1 MRDREISVE
10 QEHLDRVYRRLEEK
24 IHEAEFL
31 MNDAAKRGQVGTP
44 GALAERDAQVFR
56 AGIHLNRLNNEF
68 EDFLFGRI
76 DLLLGKDG
84 KKGPDGAY
92 TAVEPAEGAVR
103 DDGTADIAET
113 LHIGRIGVLDS
124 EYAPLVIDWRAPAA
138 APFYRSTPVDPGR
151 VVRRRVI
158 RSKGRRVLGVEDDL
172 MRPELKAFLDG
183 GELAVIG
190 DGALMAALGQARSHT
205 MRDIVASIQ
214 AEQDLVIRAPAASVT
229 YVEGG
234 PGTGKTAVALHRAA
248 YLLYQDRRRYSGGIL
263 IVSPTPLLVAYT
275 EGVLPSLGEEG
286 QVAIRAIGSLVDG
299 AEATLYD
306 SPSTARA
313 KGSYRMLRVLR
324 KAARGALELGP
335 AGMLGGADGSGT
347 GAGGGSAS
355 GSGASGA
362 DASGAGAGGAD
373 ASGTG
378 TGGAN
383 GTRSGRSAGNGT
395 GSEMSGAEASGTG
408 VGGANGT
415 RSGRSAG
422 NGTGSEM
429 SGADASGS
437 EAGEAEA
444 SGSGTSGADAS
455 GTGTSGAYGTRSGRS
470 GANGAGAGNGSGV
483 GTAAANGRGSGT
495 APASSGSA
503 SATAPTQLSFGD
515 DGDGESPA
523 APAPVGPPTRLR
535 VVAFGRR
542 LELEAAEL
550 ERIRRN
556 ALGGTAPVNLLRPR
570 ARKLLLDALWAQS
583 GAATRHTDPELAAE
597 LRSSFD
603 EDVTSEDSFI
613 AFLDAWWPELTPR
626 AVLAAMADERR
637 LGRWA
642 RRILNPGEVRRV
654 ARSLRRDGH
663 SVHDIAMLDELQAIL
678 GTPARPRKKRELD
691 PLDQLTGLEELMPV
705 REESQRERA
714 ERLAQERTEYAHVI
728 VDEAQDLTPM
738 QWRMVGRRGRHATW
752 TVVGDPAQ
760 SSWSDPDEAA
770 EARDEALGTRP
781 RRRFE
786 LTVNYRNPAEIAEL
800 AAKVLA
806 LAMPG
811 SKAPSAVRSTGV
823 EPRFTVVQKS
833 LGETV
838 RAEAARLLDLVDG
851 TVGVVV
857 AMQRREEAAR
867 WLAGLGERVVA
878 LGSLEAKGLEYDATV
893 VVSPAEI
900 ADESPAGLR
909 VLYVALT
916 RATQQLTVVSADRDQ
931 PDGSGVP
938 DLLRD

>member
-1 MRDREISVE
+1 MSVE

-103 DDGTADIAET
+103 ADNTADIAET
-113 LHIGRIGVLDS
+113 LHIGRIGVLDQDYS
-124 EYAPLVIDWRAPAA
+124 PLVIDWRAPAA

-172 MRPELKAFLDG
+172 MRPELTAFLDG
-183 GELAVIG
+183 DTLPVIG

-248 YLLYQDRRRYSGGIL
+248 YLLYQDRRRYAGGIL

-286 QVAIRAIGSLVDG
+286 QVAIRAIGSLVEG

-306 SPSTARA
+306 TPATARA
-313 KGSYRMLRVLR
+313 KGSSRMLRVLR
-324 KAARGALELGP
+324 KAARGALEL
-335 AGMLGGADGSGT
+335 
-347 GAGGGSAS
+347 
-355 GSGASGA
+355 
-362 DASGAGAGGAD
+362 
-373 ASGTG
+373 
-378 TGGAN
+378 
-383 GTRSGRSAGNGT
+383 
-395 GSEMSGAEASGTG
+395 
-408 VGGANGT
+408 
-415 RSGRSAG
+415 
-422 NGTGSEM
+422 
-429 SGADASGS
+429 
-437 EAGEAEA
+437 
-444 SGSGTSGADAS
+444 
-455 GTGTSGAYGTRSGRS
+455 
-470 GANGAGAGNGSGV
+470 NGAPN
-483 GTAAANGRGSGT
+483 
-495 APASSGSA
+495 
-503 SATAPTQLSFGD
+503 
-515 DGDGESPA
+515 
-523 APAPVGPPTRLR
+523 RLR
-535 VVAFGRR
+535 VVAFNRR
-542 LELEAAEL
+542 LELEAEDL
-550 ERIRRN
+550 DRIRQT

-570 ARKLLLDALWAQS
+570 ARKLLLDALWARS
-583 GAATRHTDPELAAE
+583 GAAGRHSDPELAAE

-603 EDVTSEDSFI
+603 EDVATEDSFI
-613 AFLDAWWPELTPR
+613 EFLDAWWPELTPQ

-642 RRILNPGEVRRV
+642 RRVLNPGEVRRV
-654 ARSLRRDGH
+654 ARSLKRDGH
-663 SVHDIAMLDELQAIL
+663 TVHDIAMLDELQAVL
-678 GTPARPRKKRELD
+678 GTPARPRKKREAD
-691 PLDQLTGLEELMPV
+691 PLDQLTGLEELMPA

-714 ERLAQERTEYAHVI
+714 ERLAQERVEYAHVI

-770 EARDEALGTRP
+770 EARDEALGSRP

-823 EPRFTVVQKS
+823 EPRFTVVHDS
-833 LGETV
+833 LEKTV
-838 RAEAARLLDLVDG
+838 RGEAERLLDLVDG

-857 AMQRREEAAR
+857 AMDRRAEAAR
-867 WLAGLGERVVA
+867 WLAGLGDRVVA

-916 RATQQLTVVSADRDQ
+916 RATQQLTVVSGERDV
-931 PDGSGVP
+931 PDAAGVP

>member
-1 MRDREISVE
+1 MAAQAQQETALDPDHDSSRDQEISVE

-31 MNDAAKRGQVGTP
+31 MHDAAKRGHVGTP

-56 AGIHLNRLNNEF
+56 AGVHLNRLNNEF

-76 DLLLGKDG
+76 DLLPGKDG

-92 TAVEPAEGAVR
+92 TAIEPADGAVR
-103 DDGTADIAET
+103 DDNTADIAET

-172 MRPELKAFLDG
+172 MRPELRAFLDG
-183 GELAVIG
+183 RQLPVIG

-214 AEQDLVIRAPAASVT
+214 AEQDMVIRAPAASVT

-248 YLLYQDRRRYSGGIL
+248 YLLYQDRRRYAGGIL

-286 QVAIRAIGSLVDG
+286 QVAIRAIGSLAVDAVG

-306 SPSTARA
+306 SPAIARA
-313 KGSYRMLRVLR
+313 KGSYRMLKVLR
-324 KAARGALELGP
+324 KAARGALELG
-335 AGMLGGADGSGT
+335 
-347 GAGGGSAS
+347 SA
-355 GSGASGA
+355 
-362 DASGAGAGGAD
+362 
-373 ASGTG
+373 
-378 TGGAN
+378 
-383 GTRSGRSAGNGT
+383 
-395 GSEMSGAEASGTG
+395 
-408 VGGANGT
+408 
-415 RSGRSAG
+415 
-422 NGTGSEM
+422 
-429 SGADASGS
+429 
-437 EAGEAEA
+437 
-444 SGSGTSGADAS
+444 
-455 GTGTSGAYGTRSGRS
+455 
-470 GANGAGAGNGSGV
+470 
-483 GTAAANGRGSGT
+483 
-495 APASSGSA
+495 APASG
-503 SATAPTQLSFGD
+503 QLALGD
-515 DGDGESPA
+515 DTDTATPA
-523 APAPVGPPTRLR
+523 AQPTRLR

-542 LELEAAEL
+542 LELQAPEL
-550 ERIRRN
+550 DRVRR
-556 ALGGTAPVNLLRPR
+556 AVLGGTAPVNLLRPR

-583 GAATRHTDPELAAE
+583 GAAGRHTDPELAAE

-603 EDVTSEDSFI
+603 EDICDEDSFLT
-613 AFLDAWWPELTPR
+613 FLDAWWPELTPG
-626 AVLAAMADERR
+626 AVLAAMSDERR

-663 SVHDIAMLDELQAIL
+663 SVHDIAMLDELQSIL
-678 GTPARPRKKRELD
+678 GSPVRPKKKRELD
-691 PLDQLTGLEELMPV
+691 PLDQLTGLDELMPV

-781 RRRFE
+781 RRRFQ

-811 SKAPSAVRSTGV
+811 SKSPSAVRSTGV
-823 EPRFTVVQKS
+823 EPRFSVVRDS
-833 LGETV
+833 LPQTV
-838 RAEAARLLDLVDG
+838 RAEAARLLDRVDG

-916 RATQQLTVVSADRDQ
+916 RATQQLTIVSADRDE
-931 PDGSGVP
+931 PDPNGVP
-938 DLLRD
+938 DLLRDE

>member
-1 MRDREISVE
+1 MAAQAQQETAVGPVRDAVQDSVQDSVRDREISVE
-10 QEHLDRVYRRLEEK
+10 QVHLDRVYRRLEEK

-31 MNDAAKRGQVGTP
+31 MHDAAQRGHVGTP

-76 DLLLGKDG
+76 DLLNGKDG
-84 KKGPDGAY
+84 EKGPDGAY
-92 TAVEPAEGAVR
+92 TSVEPADGAVR
-103 DDGTADIAET
+103 DDNTADIAET
-113 LHIGRIGVLDS
+113 LHIGRIGVLD
-124 EYAPLVIDWRAPAA
+124 EDYAPLVIDWRAPAA
-138 APFYRSTPVDPGR
+138 APFYRSTPVAPGR

-172 MRPELKAFLDG
+172 MRPELRAFLDG
-183 GELAVIG
+183 RELPVVG
-190 DGALMAALGQARSHT
+190 DGALMAALGQARGHT
-205 MRDIVASIQ
+205 MRDIVSSIQ

-299 AEATLYD
+299 VQATLYD
-306 SPSTARA
+306 SPAVARA
-313 KGSYRMLRVLR
+313 KGSHRMLKVLR
-324 KAARGALELGP
+324 KAARGALEQGRP
-335 AGMLGGADGSGT
+335 APDAGQLT
-347 GAGGGSAS
+347 LAGGEP
-355 GSGASGA
+355 A
-362 DASGAGAGGAD
+362 DQ
-373 ASGTG
+373 
-378 TGGAN
+378 N
-383 GTRSGRSAGNGT
+383 
-395 GSEMSGAEASGTG
+395 
-408 VGGANGT
+408 
-415 RSGRSAG
+415 
-422 NGTGSEM
+422 
-429 SGADASGS
+429 
-437 EAGEAEA
+437 
-444 SGSGTSGADAS
+444 
-455 GTGTSGAYGTRSGRS
+455 
-470 GANGAGAGNGSGV
+470 
-483 GTAAANGRGSGT
+483 
-495 APASSGSA
+495 PA
-503 SATAPTQLSFGD
+503 
-515 DGDGESPA
+515 
-523 APAPVGPPTRLR
+523 GPPTRLR

-542 LELEAAEL
+542 LELEAEEL
-550 ERIRRN
+550 DRIRRA

-570 ARKLLLDALWAQS
+570 ARKLLLDALWERS
-583 GAATRHTDPELAAE
+583 GAAGRHSDPELAAE

-613 AFLDAWWPELTPR
+613 GFLDAWWPELTPK

-642 RRILNPGEVRRV
+642 RRVLNPGEVRRV
-654 ARSLRRDGH
+654 ARSLKRDGH

-678 GTPARPRKKRELD
+678 GAPARPKKRRELD

-781 RRRFE
+781 RRRFR

-811 SKAPSAVRSTGV
+811 AESPTAVRSTGV
-823 EPRFTVVQKS
+823 VPRFTAVS
-833 LGETV
+833 GDLAETV
-838 RAEAARLLDLVDG
+838 RAEAARLLDRVDG

-857 AMQRREEAAR
+857 AMNRREEAAR
-867 WLAGLGERVVA
+867 WLAGLGDRVVA

-916 RATQQLTVVSADRDQ
+916 RATQQLTVVSGERDEPDAD
-931 PDGSGVP
+931 GLP
-938 DLLRD
+938 DLLRE

>member
-1 MRDREISVE
+1 MAAQEAVDTVRDREIGVE

-31 MNDAAKRGQVGTP
+31 MNDAAQRGQVGTP

-76 DLLLGKDG
+76 DLLYGKDG

-92 TAVEPAEGAVR
+92 TSVEPAEDAVR
-103 DDGTADIAET
+103 DDNTADIGET

-124 EYAPLVIDWRAPAA
+124 DYAPLVIDWRAPAA

-172 MRPELKAFLDG
+172 MRPELRATLDG
-183 GELAVIG
+183 RELPVIG

-205 MRDIVASIQ
+205 MRDIVSSIQ

-248 YLLYQDRRRYSGGIL
+248 YLLYQDRRRYAGGIL
-263 IVSPTPLLVAYT
+263 IVSPTPLLVSYT

-286 QVAIRAIGSLVDG
+286 QVAIRAVGNLVDG
-299 AEATLYD
+299 AEATAYD
-306 SPSTARA
+306 EPAVARV
-313 KGSYRMLRVLR
+313 KGSSRMVHVLR
-324 KAARGALELGP
+324 KAARGALETPAPRQP
-335 AGMLGGADGSGT
+335 AGDQL
-347 GAGGGSAS
+347 
-355 GSGASGA
+355 
-362 DASGAGAGGAD
+362 
-373 ASGTG
+373 
-378 TGGAN
+378 
-383 GTRSGRSAGNGT
+383 
-395 GSEMSGAEASGTG
+395 EF
-408 VGGANGT
+408 
-415 RSGRSAG
+415 
-422 NGTGSEM
+422 
-429 SGADASGS
+429 
-437 EAGEAEA
+437 GEE
-444 SGSGTSGADAS
+444 
-455 GTGTSGAYGTRSGRS
+455 
-470 GANGAGAGNGSGV
+470 
-483 GTAAANGRGSGT
+483 
-495 APASSGSA
+495 
-503 SATAPTQLSFGD
+503 
-515 DGDGESPA
+515 
-523 APAPVGPPTRLR
+523 APAPTGTPNRLR

-542 LELEAAEL
+542 IELEADDL
-550 ERIRRN
+550 RRIRHN
-556 ALGGTAPVNLLRPR
+556 VLGGTAPVNLLRPR
-570 ARKLLLDALWAQS
+570 ARRLLLDALYAKS
-583 GAATRHTDPELAAE
+583 GSAGRHSDPELAAE

-603 EDVTSEDSFI
+603 EDVSTEDSFLT
-613 AFLDAWWPELTPR
+613 FLDAWWPELTPR
-626 AVLAAMADERR
+626 AVLDAMADERR

-642 RRILNPGEVRRV
+642 RRILNPGEVRRL
-654 ARSLRRDGH
+654 ARSLRRREL
-663 SVHDIAMLDELQAIL
+663 SVHDVALLDELHTLL
-678 GTPARPRKKRELD
+678 GAPARPRKKREYD
-691 PLDQLTGLEELMPV
+691 PLDQLSGLEELMPV
-705 REESQRERA
+705 REETQRERA
-714 ERLAQERTEYAHVI
+714 ERLAAERTEYAHVI

-770 EARDEALGTRP
+770 ESRDEALGSRP

-811 SKAPSAVRSTGV
+811 KESPRAVRSTGV
-823 EPRFTVVQKS
+823 EPRFVPVQDKGD
-833 LGETV
+833 LAETV
-838 RAEAARLLDLVDG
+838 RSEAALLLERVEG

-857 AMQRREEAAR
+857 AMNRRAEAAR
-867 WLAGLGERVVA
+867 WLAELGDRVVA

-916 RATQQLTVVSADRDQ
+916 RATQQLTVVAGPGDM
-931 PDGSGVP
+931 PDEAGVP

>member
-1 MRDREISVE
+1 MAAQVQQETLDSAHDSVREKEIGVE

-31 MNDAAKRGQVGTP
+31 MNDAAQRGQVGTP

-103 DDGTADIAET
+103 PDNTADIAET

-158 RSKGRRVLGVEDDL
+158 RSKGRKVLGVEDDL
-172 MRPELKAFLDG
+172 MRPELKARLDG
-183 GELAVIG
+183 GELPVIG

-248 YLLYQDRRRYSGGIL
+248 YLLYQDRRRYAGGIL

-299 AEATLYD
+299 AEAALYD
-306 SPSTARA
+306 SPAVARA
-313 KGSYRMLRVLR
+313 KGSYRMLKVLR
-324 KAARGALELGP
+324 KAARGALE
-335 AGMLGGADGSGT
+335 S
-347 GAGGGSAS
+347 S
-355 GSGASGA
+355 
-362 DASGAGAGGAD
+362 DA
-373 ASGTG
+373 
-378 TGGAN
+378 
-383 GTRSGRSAGNGT
+383 
-395 GSEMSGAEASGTG
+395 
-408 VGGANGT
+408 
-415 RSGRSAG
+415 
-422 NGTGSEM
+422 
-429 SGADASGS
+429 
-437 EAGEAEA
+437 
-444 SGSGTSGADAS
+444 
-455 GTGTSGAYGTRSGRS
+455 
-470 GANGAGAGNGSGV
+470 
-483 GTAAANGRGSGT
+483 
-495 APASSGSA
+495 
-503 SATAPTQLSFGD
+503 
-515 DGDGESPA
+515 
-523 APAPVGPPTRLR
+523 PTRLR

-542 LELEAAEL
+542 VELEAPEL
-550 ERIRRN
+550 DRIRHN

-570 ARKLLLDALWAQS
+570 ARKLLLDALWARS
-583 GAATRHTDPELAAE
+583 GAAGRHSDPELAAE

-603 EDVTSEDSFI
+603 EDITSEDDFI

-626 AVLAAMADERR
+626 GVLEAMSDERR

-654 ARSLRRDGH
+654 ARSLKREGL
-663 SVHDIAMLDELQAIL
+663 SVHDVAVLDELQAVL
-678 GTPARPRKKRELD
+678 GVPARPRKKRDHD

-705 REESQRERA
+705 REETQRERA

-752 TVVGDPAQ
+752 TIVGDPAQ

-770 EARDEALGTRP
+770 EARDEALGSRP
-781 RRRFE
+781 RRRFT

-811 SKAPSAVRSTGV
+811 SESPSAVRSTGV
-823 EPRFTVVQKS
+823 EPRFVTAARET
-833 LGETV
+833 LARTV

-857 AMQRREEAAR
+857 AMNRRDEAAR
-867 WLAGLGERVVA
+867 WLAGLGDRVVA

-916 RATQQLTVVSADRDQ
+916 RATQQLTVVSAERDD
-931 PDGSGVP
+931 PDATGVP

>member
-1 MRDREISVE
+1 MAAQAQQETAVGPVRDAVQDSVQDSVRDREISVE
-10 QEHLDRVYRRLEEK
+10 QVHLDRVYRRLEEK

-31 MNDAAKRGQVGTP
+31 MHDAAQRGHVGTP

-76 DLLLGKDG
+76 DLLNGKDG
-84 KKGPDGAY
+84 EKGPDGAY
-92 TAVEPAEGAVR
+92 TSVEPADGAVR
-103 DDGTADIAET
+103 DDNTADIAET
-113 LHIGRIGVLDS
+113 LHIGRIGVLD
-124 EYAPLVIDWRAPAA
+124 EDYAPLVIDWRAPAA
-138 APFYRSTPVDPGR
+138 APFYRSTPVAPGR

-172 MRPELKAFLDG
+172 MRPELRAFLDG
-183 GELAVIG
+183 RELPVVG
-190 DGALMAALGQARSHT
+190 DGALMAALGQARGHT
-205 MRDIVASIQ
+205 MRDIVSSIQ

-299 AEATLYD
+299 VQATLYD
-306 SPSTARA
+306 SPAVARA
-313 KGSYRMLRVLR
+313 KGSHRMLKVLR
-324 KAARGALELGP
+324 KAARGALEQGRPAPDAGQLTLDGGGP
-335 AGMLGGADGSGT
+335 ADQ
-347 GAGGGSAS
+347 
-355 GSGASGA
+355 
-362 DASGAGAGGAD
+362 
-373 ASGTG
+373 
-378 TGGAN
+378 N
-383 GTRSGRSAGNGT
+383 
-395 GSEMSGAEASGTG
+395 
-408 VGGANGT
+408 
-415 RSGRSAG
+415 
-422 NGTGSEM
+422 
-429 SGADASGS
+429 
-437 EAGEAEA
+437 
-444 SGSGTSGADAS
+444 
-455 GTGTSGAYGTRSGRS
+455 
-470 GANGAGAGNGSGV
+470 
-483 GTAAANGRGSGT
+483 
-495 APASSGSA
+495 PA
-503 SATAPTQLSFGD
+503 
-515 DGDGESPA
+515 
-523 APAPVGPPTRLR
+523 GPPTRLR

-542 LELEAAEL
+542 LELEAEEL
-550 ERIRRN
+550 DRIRRA

-570 ARKLLLDALWAQS
+570 ARKLLLDALWERS
-583 GAATRHTDPELAAE
+583 GAAGRHSDPELAAE

-613 AFLDAWWPELTPR
+613 GFLDAWWPELTPK

-642 RRILNPGEVRRV
+642 RRVLNPGEVRRV
-654 ARSLRRDGH
+654 ARSLKRDGH

-678 GTPARPRKKRELD
+678 GAPARPKKRRDLD

-781 RRRFE
+781 RRRFQ

-811 SKAPSAVRSTGV
+811 AESPTAVRSTGV
-823 EPRFTVVQKS
+823 VPRFTAVS
-833 LGETV
+833 GDLAETV
-838 RAEAARLLDLVDG
+838 RTEAARLLDRVDG

-857 AMQRREEAAR
+857 AMNRREEAAR
-867 WLAGLGERVVA
+867 WLAGLGDRVVA

-916 RATQQLTVVSADRDQ
+916 RATQQLTVVSGERDEPDAD
-931 PDGSGVP
+931 GLP
-938 DLLRD
+938 DLLRE

>member
-1 MRDREISVE
+1 MAAQAQQDSAVDSVHDPVREDSVRDREISVE
-10 QEHLDRVYRRLEEK
+10 QAHLDRVYRRLEEK

-31 MNDAAKRGQVGTP
+31 MNDAAQRGQVGTP

-56 AGIHLNRLNNEF
+56 AGVHLSRLNNEF

-92 TAVEPAEGAVR
+92 TAVEPAEGALR
-103 DDGTADIAET
+103 PDGTADIAET
-113 LHIGRIGVLDS
+113 LHIGRIGVLD
-124 EYAPLVIDWRAPAA
+124 EDYAPLVIDWRAPAA

-172 MRPELKAFLDG
+172 MRPEIKASLDG
-183 GELAVIG
+183 EELAVVG
-190 DGALMAALGQARSHT
+190 DGALMAALGQARTHS

-248 YLLYQDRRRYSGGIL
+248 YLLYQDRRRYAGGIL

-306 SPSTARA
+306 SPATARA
-313 KGSYRMLRVLR
+313 KGSSRMLKVLR
-324 KAARGALELGP
+324 RAARGALEP
-335 AGMLGGADGSGT
+335 EGS
-347 GAGGGSAS
+347 
-355 GSGASGA
+355 
-362 DASGAGAGGAD
+362 
-373 ASGTG
+373 
-378 TGGAN
+378 
-383 GTRSGRSAGNGT
+383 
-395 GSEMSGAEASGTG
+395 
-408 VGGANGT
+408 
-415 RSGRSAG
+415 
-422 NGTGSEM
+422 
-429 SGADASGS
+429 
-437 EAGEAEA
+437 
-444 SGSGTSGADAS
+444 
-455 GTGTSGAYGTRSGRS
+455 
-470 GANGAGAGNGSGV
+470 
-483 GTAAANGRGSGT
+483 
-495 APASSGSA
+495 
-503 SATAPTQLSFGD
+503 PTL
-515 DGDGESPA
+515 
-523 APAPVGPPTRLR
+523 LR

-542 LELEAAEL
+542 LELEAEEL
-550 ERIRRN
+550 AGIRRT

-570 ARKLLLDALWAQS
+570 ARRLLLDALWAKS
-583 GAATRHTDPELAAE
+583 GAAGRHTDPELAAE

-603 EDVTSEDSFI
+603 EDVSSEDSFL
-613 AFLDAWWPELTPR
+613 AFLDAWWPELTPA
-626 AVLAAMADERR
+626 AVLAAMADERK

-642 RRILNPGEVRRV
+642 RRVLNPGEVRKV
-654 ARSLRRDGH
+654 ARSLRREGH
-663 SVHDIAMLDELQAIL
+663 SVHDIALLDELQAVL
-678 GTPARPRKKRELD
+678 GAPARPRKRRELD
-691 PLDQLTGLEELMPV
+691 PLDQLTGLEELMPQ
-705 REESQRERA
+705 REETQRERA
-714 ERLAQERTEYAHVI
+714 ERLAQERVEYAHVI

-770 EARDEALGTRP
+770 AARDEALGTRP

-811 SKAPSAVRSTGV
+811 SQSPAAVRSTGV
-823 EPRFTVVQKS
+823 EPRFAVAADS
-833 LGETV
+833 LEETV

-857 AMQRREEAAR
+857 AMNRREEARR
-867 WLAGLGERVVA
+867 WLAGLGDRVVA

-916 RATQQLTVVSADRDQ
+916 RATQQLTVVSCERDE
-931 PDGSGVP
+931 PDAAGVP

>member
-1 MRDREISVE
+1 MAVQAQQETAVGSVRHTAPDSVRDREIGIE

-31 MNDAAKRGQVGTP
+31 MHDAAKRGQVGTP

-56 AGIHLNRLNNEF
+56 AGVHLNRLNNEF

-76 DLLLGKDG
+76 DLLAGKDG

-103 DDGTADIAET
+103 PDNTADIAET

-172 MRPELKAFLDG
+172 MRPELKAVLDG
-183 GELAVIG
+183 GELPVIG

-248 YLLYQDRRRYSGGIL
+248 YLLYQDRRRYAGGIL

-306 SPSTARA
+306 SPAVARA
-313 KGSYRMLRVLR
+313 KGSYRMLKVLR
-324 KAARGALELGP
+324 KAARGALES
-335 AGMLGGADGSGT
+335 GG
-347 GAGGGSAS
+347 
-355 GSGASGA
+355 
-362 DASGAGAGGAD
+362 
-373 ASGTG
+373 
-378 TGGAN
+378 
-383 GTRSGRSAGNGT
+383 R
-395 GSEMSGAEASGTG
+395 
-408 VGGANGT
+408 
-415 RSGRSAG
+415 
-422 NGTGSEM
+422 
-429 SGADASGS
+429 
-437 EAGEAEA
+437 
-444 SGSGTSGADAS
+444 
-455 GTGTSGAYGTRSGRS
+455 
-470 GANGAGAGNGSGV
+470 
-483 GTAAANGRGSGT
+483 
-495 APASSGSA
+495 APA
-503 SATAPTQLSFGD
+503 QLSFGD
-515 DGDGESPA
+515 SDEETGA
-523 APAPVGPPTRLR
+523 APAPTGTPTRLR

-542 LELEAAEL
+542 LELEAADL
-550 ERIRRN
+550 DRVRQS
-556 ALGGTAPVNLLRPR
+556 ALSGTAPVNLLRPR
-570 ARKLLLDALWAQS
+570 ARKLLLDALWERS
-583 GAATRHTDPELAAE
+583 GAAGRHSDPELAAE

-603 EDVTSEDSFI
+603 EDVTSEDAFI
-613 AFLDAWWPELTPR
+613 AFLDAWWPELTPQ

-642 RRILNPGEVRRV
+642 RRILNPGEVRKV
-654 ARSLRRDGH
+654 ARALKRDGR
-663 SVHDIAMLDELQAIL
+663 SVHDIAMLDELEAIL
-678 GTPARPRKKRELD
+678 GAPFRPKKRREYD

-705 REESQRERA
+705 REETQRERA

-781 RRRFE
+781 RRRFQ

-811 SKAPSAVRSTGV
+811 AESPSAVRSTGV
-823 EPRFTVVQKS
+823 VPRFEAVTDT
-833 LGETV
+833 LGATV
-838 RAEAARLLDLVDG
+838 RAEAQRLLERVDG

-857 AMQRREEAAR
+857 AMNRREEARR
-867 WLAGLGERVVA
+867 WLAGLGDRVVA

-916 RATQQLTVVSADRDQ
+916 RATQQLTVVSGDRDE
-931 PDGSGVP
+931 PDANGVP

>member
-1 MRDREISVE
+1 MAAQVQQSAVGSVHDAQDSVRDREISVE
-10 QEHLDRVYRRLEEK
+10 QEHLDRVYQRLEEK

-31 MNDAAKRGQVGTP
+31 MRDAAKRGQVGTP

-76 DLLLGKDG
+76 DLLLGRDG

-103 DDGTADIAET
+103 PDNTAEIAET
-113 LHIGRIGVLDS
+113 LHIGRIGVLDEDYS
-124 EYAPLVIDWRAPAA
+124 PLVIDWRAPAA
-138 APFYRSTPVDPGR
+138 APFYRATPVEPGR

-172 MRPELKAFLDG
+172 MRPELTAFLDG
-183 GELAVIG
+183 DRLPVIG
-190 DGALMAALGQARSHT
+190 DGALMAALGQARGHT
-205 MRDIVASIQ
+205 MRDIVSSIQ
-214 AEQDLVIRAPAASVT
+214 AEQDMVIRAPAASIT

-248 YLLYQDRRRYSGGIL
+248 YLLYQDRRRYAGGIL

-306 SPSTARA
+306 SPAVARA
-313 KGSYRMLRVLR
+313 KGSYRMLKVLR

-335 AGMLGGADGSGT
+335 AAP
-347 GAGGGSAS
+347 
-355 GSGASGA
+355 
-362 DASGAGAGGAD
+362 
-373 ASGTG
+373 
-378 TGGAN
+378 
-383 GTRSGRSAGNGT
+383 
-395 GSEMSGAEASGTG
+395 AEAP
-408 VGGANGT
+408 
-415 RSGRSAG
+415 
-422 NGTGSEM
+422 
-429 SGADASGS
+429 
-437 EAGEAEA
+437 GEE
-444 SGSGTSGADAS
+444 TV
-455 GTGTSGAYGTRSGRS
+455 T
-470 GANGAGAGNGSGV
+470 
-483 GTAAANGRGSGT
+483 
-495 APASSGSA
+495 
-503 SATAPTQLSFGD
+503 
-515 DGDGESPA
+515 
-523 APAPVGPPTRLR
+523 GPPGRLR

-542 LELEAAEL
+542 LELEADEL
-550 ERIRRN
+550 ERIRRT

-570 ARKLLLDALWAQS
+570 ARKLLLDALWDRS
-583 GAATRHTDPELAAE
+583 GAAARHTDPELAAE

-603 EDVTSEDSFI
+603 EDITSEDSFI
-613 AFLDAWWPELTPR
+613 AFLDAWWPELTPK
-626 AVLAAMADERR
+626 AVLAALADEKR

-642 RRILNPGEVRRV
+642 RRVLNPGEVRKV
-654 ARSLRRDGH
+654 ARSLRRDGY

-678 GTPARPRKKRELD
+678 GAPARPRRKRELD

-705 REESQRERA
+705 REESQWERA

-781 RRRFE
+781 RRRFQ

-811 SKAPSAVRSTGV
+811 SEAPSAVRSTGV
-823 EPRFTVVQKS
+823 QPRFTVVRES
-833 LGETV
+833 LEKTV
-838 RAEAARLLDLVDG
+838 RAEAERLLALVDG

-857 AMQRREEAAR
+857 AMNRREEARR
-867 WLAGLGERVVA
+867 WLAGLGDRVVA

-916 RATQQLTVVSADRDQ
+916 RATQQLTVVSGERDE
-931 PDGSGVP
+931 PDAAGVP

>member
-1 MRDREISVE
+1 MAAQAQQDSAVGSAHGAARRAAAHDSVREREVHGE

-31 MNDAAKRGQVGTP
+31 MADAARRGQVGTP

-56 AGIHLNRLNNEF
+56 AGVHLNRLNNEF

-76 DLLLGKDG
+76 DLLAGKDG
-84 KKGPDGAY
+84 KKGSDGAY

-103 DDGTADIAET
+103 EDGAADIAET
-113 LHIGRIGVLDS
+113 LHIGRIGVLDQD
-124 EYAPLVIDWRAPAA
+124 YAPLVIDWRAPAA

-172 MRPELKAFLDG
+172 MRPELTARLDG
-183 GELAVIG
+183 EELAAVG
-190 DGALMAALGQARSHT
+190 DGALMAALGRARGHT

-214 AEQDLVIRAPAASVT
+214 AEQDEVIRAPAASVT

-248 YLLYQDRRRYSGGIL
+248 YLLYQDRRRYAGGIL
-263 IVSPTPLLVAYT
+263 VVSPTPLLVAYT

-286 QVAIRAIGSLVDG
+286 QVAVRAIGALVDG

-306 SPSTARA
+306 TPSTARA
-313 KGSYRMLRVLR
+313 KGSHRMLRVLR
-324 KAARGALELGP
+324 KAARGALELG
-335 AGMLGGADGSGT
+335 AAAGT
-347 GAGGGSAS
+347 GRPAPRGDEDG
-355 GSGASGA
+355 
-362 DASGAGAGGAD
+362 
-373 ASGTG
+373 
-378 TGGAN
+378 
-383 GTRSGRSAGNGT
+383 
-395 GSEMSGAEASGTG
+395 
-408 VGGANGT
+408 
-415 RSGRSAG
+415 
-422 NGTGSEM
+422 
-429 SGADASGS
+429 
-437 EAGEAEA
+437 
-444 SGSGTSGADAS
+444 
-455 GTGTSGAYGTRSGRS
+455 
-470 GANGAGAGNGSGV
+470 
-483 GTAAANGRGSGT
+483 AAA
-495 APASSGSA
+495 
-503 SATAPTQLSFGD
+503 
-515 DGDGESPA
+515 A
-523 APAPVGPPTRLR
+523 APAGPPDRLR

-542 LELEAAEL
+542 LELEARDL
-550 ERIRRN
+550 ERVRGA
-556 ALGGTAPVNLLRPR
+556 ALGGAAPVNLLRPR
-570 ARKLLLDALWAQS
+570 ARKLLLDALWERS
-583 GAATRHTDPELAAE
+583 GAAGRHADRELAAE

-603 EDVTSEDSFI
+603 EDVSDEDSFT

-642 RRILNPGEVRRV
+642 RRILNPGEVRKV
-654 ARSLRRDGH
+654 ARSLRRDGY
-663 SVHDIAMLDELQAIL
+663 SVHDVALLDELQAIL
-678 GTPARPRKKRELD
+678 GAPARPKKRRELD
-691 PLDQLTGLEELMPV
+691 PLDQLTGLDELMPV

-770 EARDEALGTRP
+770 AARDEALGARP

-811 SKAPSAVRSTGV
+811 AQAPSAVRSTGV
-823 EPRFTVVQKS
+823 KPRFAVAGGA
-833 LGETV
+833 LGAAV
-838 RAEAARLLDLVDG
+838 RAETERLLERVEG

-857 AMQRREEAAR
+857 AMNRREEARR
-867 WLAGLGERVVA
+867 WLAGLGDRAVA
-878 LGSLEAKGLEYDATV
+878 LGSLEAKGLEYDATL

-916 RATQQLTVVSADRDQ
+916 RATQQLTVVSGERDE
-931 PDGSGVP
+931 PDGAAVP

>member
-1 MRDREISVE
+1 MAAQAQQDSAVDSVHDSVRDREISVE
-10 QEHLDRVYRRLEEK
+10 QAHLDRVYRRLEEK

-31 MNDAAKRGQVGTP
+31 MQDAARRGHVGTP

-84 KKGPDGAY
+84 KKGADGAY
-92 TAVEPAEGAVR
+92 TAVEPAEGTVR
-103 DDGTADIAET
+103 PDDTADIAET
-113 LHIGRIGVLDS
+113 LHIGRIGVLD
-124 EYAPLVIDWRAPAA
+124 EDYAPLVIDWRAPAA

-172 MRPELKAFLDG
+172 MRPEITAYLDG
-183 GELAVIG
+183 EALPVVG
-190 DGALMAALGQARSHT
+190 DGALMAALGQARTHS

-248 YLLYQDRRRYSGGIL
+248 YLLYQDRRRYAGGIL

-306 SPSTARA
+306 SPAIARA
-313 KGSYRMLRVLR
+313 KGSSRMLKVLR
-324 KAARGALELGP
+324 RAARGALEP
-335 AGMLGGADGSGT
+335 EGS
-347 GAGGGSAS
+347 
-355 GSGASGA
+355 
-362 DASGAGAGGAD
+362 
-373 ASGTG
+373 
-378 TGGAN
+378 
-383 GTRSGRSAGNGT
+383 
-395 GSEMSGAEASGTG
+395 
-408 VGGANGT
+408 
-415 RSGRSAG
+415 
-422 NGTGSEM
+422 
-429 SGADASGS
+429 
-437 EAGEAEA
+437 
-444 SGSGTSGADAS
+444 
-455 GTGTSGAYGTRSGRS
+455 
-470 GANGAGAGNGSGV
+470 
-483 GTAAANGRGSGT
+483 
-495 APASSGSA
+495 
-503 SATAPTQLSFGD
+503 PTL
-515 DGDGESPA
+515 
-523 APAPVGPPTRLR
+523 LR

-542 LELEAAEL
+542 LELEAEEL
-550 ERIRRN
+550 AAVRRTV
-556 ALGGTAPVNLLRPR
+556 LGGTAPVNLLRPR
-570 ARKLLLDALWAQS
+570 ARRLLLDALWAKS
-583 GAATRHTDPELAAE
+583 GAAGRHSDPELAAE

-603 EDVTSEDSFI
+603 EDVSSEDSFI
-613 AFLDAWWPELTPR
+613 AFMDAWWPELTPG
-626 AVLAAMADERR
+626 AVLAAMADEKR

-642 RRILNPGEVRRV
+642 RRVLNPGEVRKV

-663 SVHDIAMLDELQAIL
+663 SVHDIALLDELQAVL
-678 GTPARPRKKRELD
+678 GTPARPRKRRELD
-691 PLDQLTGLEELMPV
+691 PLDQLTGLEELMPQ
-705 REESQRERA
+705 REETQWERA

-770 EARDEALGTRP
+770 AARDEALGTRP

-811 SKAPSAVRSTGV
+811 SEAPTAVRSTGV
-823 EPRFTVVQKS
+823 EPRFAVVGDALAS
-833 LGETV
+833 TV
-838 RAEAARLLDLVDG
+838 RAEAARLLELVDG

-857 AMQRREEAAR
+857 AMNRREEARR
-867 WLAGLGERVVA
+867 WLAGLGDRVVA

-916 RATQQLTVVSADRDQ
+916 RATQQLTIVSADRDE
-931 PDGSGVP
+931 PDAAGVP

>member
-1 MRDREISVE
+1 MAAQAPQETALDSLRDREIGVE
-10 QEHLDRVYRRLEEK
+10 QEHLNRVYRRLEEK

-31 MNDAAKRGQVGTP
+31 MNDAAQRGQVGTP

-76 DLLLGKDG
+76 DLLPGKDG

-92 TAVEPAEGAVR
+92 TAVEPADGAVR
-103 DDGTADIAET
+103 EDNTADIAET
-113 LHIGRIGVLDS
+113 LHIGRIGVLDQD
-124 EYAPLVIDWRAPAA
+124 YAPLVIDWRAPAA

-158 RSKGRRVLGVEDDL
+158 RSKGRKVLGVEDDL

-183 GELAVIG
+183 DELPVIG

-248 YLLYQDRRRYSGGIL
+248 YLLYQDRRRYAGGIL

-286 QVAIRAIGSLVDG
+286 QVAIRAIGSLVEG

-306 SPSTARA
+306 SPAVARA
-313 KGSYRMLRVLR
+313 KGSSRMLKVLR
-324 KAARGALELGP
+324 KAARGALEVN
-335 AGMLGGADGSGT
+335 
-347 GAGGGSAS
+347 
-355 GSGASGA
+355 
-362 DASGAGAGGAD
+362 DAP
-373 ASGTG
+373 
-378 TGGAN
+378 N
-383 GTRSGRSAGNGT
+383 
-395 GSEMSGAEASGTG
+395 
-408 VGGANGT
+408 
-415 RSGRSAG
+415 
-422 NGTGSEM
+422 
-429 SGADASGS
+429 
-437 EAGEAEA
+437 
-444 SGSGTSGADAS
+444 
-455 GTGTSGAYGTRSGRS
+455 
-470 GANGAGAGNGSGV
+470 
-483 GTAAANGRGSGT
+483 
-495 APASSGSA
+495 
-503 SATAPTQLSFGD
+503 
-515 DGDGESPA
+515 
-523 APAPVGPPTRLR
+523 RLR

-550 ERIRRN
+550 EGIRRN

-570 ARKLLLDALWAQS
+570 ARKLLLDALWERS
-583 GAATRHTDPELAAE
+583 GAAGRHTDPELAAE

-603 EDVTSEDSFI
+603 EDITSEDAFI
-613 AFLDAWWPELTPR
+613 GFLDAWWPELTPA
-626 AVLAAMADERR
+626 AVLDAMADERR

-642 RRILNPGEVRRV
+642 RRILNPGEIRKV
-654 ARSLRRDGH
+654 ARSLRREGR
-663 SVHDIAMLDELQAIL
+663 SVHDIAMLDELQAVL
-678 GTPARPRKKRELD
+678 GAPARPRKKRELD

-770 EARDEALGTRP
+770 HARDEALGTRP

-811 SKAPSAVRSTGV
+811 SASPKAVRSTGV
-823 EPRFTVVQKS
+823 EPRFTVVEDT
-833 LGETV
+833 LAETV
-838 RAEAARLLDLVDG
+838 RGEAARLLERVDG

-857 AMQRREEAAR
+857 AMQRREEARR
-867 WLAGLGERVVA
+867 WLAGLGDRVVA

-916 RATQQLTVVSADRDQ
+916 RATQQLTVVSAERDE
-931 PDGSGVP
+931 PDAAGVP

>member
-1 MRDREISVE
+1 MAAQVQQETAFDPVGDSVRDQEVGVE

-92 TAVEPAEGAVR
+92 TAVEPAEGAVGP
-103 DDGTADIAET
+103 DNTAEIAET

-124 EYAPLVIDWRAPAA
+124 DYAPLVIDWRAPAA

-172 MRPELKAFLDG
+172 MRPELKASLSGD
-183 GELAVIG
+183 ELPVIG

-248 YLLYQDRRRYSGGIL
+248 YLLYQDRRRYAGGIL

-286 QVAIRAIGSLVDG
+286 QVAIRAVGSLVDG

-306 SPSTARA
+306 SPAVARA
-313 KGSYRMLRVLR
+313 KGSYRMLKVLR
-324 KAARGALELGP
+324 KAARGALEAPGGP
-335 AGMLGGADGSGT
+335 GQ
-347 GAGGGSAS
+347 
-355 GSGASGA
+355 
-362 DASGAGAGGAD
+362 
-373 ASGTG
+373 
-378 TGGAN
+378 
-383 GTRSGRSAGNGT
+383 
-395 GSEMSGAEASGTG
+395 
-408 VGGANGT
+408 
-415 RSGRSAG
+415 
-422 NGTGSEM
+422 
-429 SGADASGS
+429 
-437 EAGEAEA
+437 
-444 SGSGTSGADAS
+444 
-455 GTGTSGAYGTRSGRS
+455 
-470 GANGAGAGNGSGV
+470 
-483 GTAAANGRGSGT
+483 
-495 APASSGSA
+495 A
-503 SATAPTQLSFGD
+503 SARGRRNGQAGHSGQNGHNGQLAFGD
-515 DGDGESPA
+515 PDDDFADSDDEPQ
-523 APAPVGPPTRLR
+523 APSATSTTRLR

-542 LELEAAEL
+542 LELEAPEL
-550 ERIRRN
+550 DRIRQN
-556 ALGGTAPVNLLRPR
+556 ALSGTAPVNLLRPR
-570 ARKLLLDALWAQS
+570 ARKLLLDALWARS
-583 GAATRHTDPELAAE
+583 GAGTRHTDPELAAE

-603 EDVTSEDSFI
+603 EDVSSEDSFI
-613 AFLDAWWPELTPR
+613 AFVDAWWPELAPS
-626 AVLAAMADERR
+626 AVLEAMADEKR

-654 ARSLRRDGH
+654 ARSLKRDGL
-663 SVHDIAMLDELQAIL
+663 SVHDVAMLDELQAIL
-678 GTPARPRKKRELD
+678 GAPARPRRKRDLD
-691 PLDQLTGLEELMPV
+691 PLDHLTGLEELMPV
-705 REESQRERA
+705 REETQRERA

-738 QWRMVGRRGRHATW
+738 QWRMIGRRGRHATW

-811 SKAPSAVRSTGV
+811 STSPSAVRSTGV
-823 EPRFTVVQKS
+823 RPRFVGTNNGHSVATNNGHGTAVRDS
-833 LGETV
+833 LAKTV
-838 RAEAARLLDLVDG
+838 REEAARLLDQVDG

-857 AMQRREEAAR
+857 AMNRRAEAAR
-867 WLAGLGERVVA
+867 WLAGLGDRVVA

-916 RATQQLTVVSADRDQ
+916 RATQQLTVVSADRDE
-931 PDGSGVP
+931 PDANGVP

>member
-1 MRDREISVE
+1 MAAQAQQTSAVEPVQDTGHDSVRDREIGVE
-10 QEHLDRVYRRLEEK
+10 QVHLDRVYRRLEEK

-31 MNDAAKRGQVGTP
+31 MQDAARRGQVGTP

-56 AGIHLNRLNNEF
+56 AGVHLNRLNNEF

-76 DLLLGKDG
+76 DLLPGKDG

-103 DDGTADIAET
+103 PDNTADIAET
-113 LHIGRIGVLDS
+113 LHIGRIGVLDEDYS
-124 EYAPLVIDWRAPAA
+124 PLVIDWRAPAA

-172 MRPELKAFLDG
+172 MRPELKAFLG
-183 GELAVIG
+183 GHELPVIG

-248 YLLYQDRRRYSGGIL
+248 YLLYQDRRRYAGGIL

-306 SPSTARA
+306 SPAVARA
-313 KGSYRMLRVLR
+313 KGSSRMLKVLR
-324 KAARGALELGP
+324 KAARGALEP
-335 AGMLGGADGSGT
+335 
-347 GAGGGSAS
+347 
-355 GSGASGA
+355 
-362 DASGAGAGGAD
+362 
-373 ASGTG
+373 
-378 TGGAN
+378 
-383 GTRSGRSAGNGT
+383 
-395 GSEMSGAEASGTG
+395 
-408 VGGANGT
+408 
-415 RSGRSAG
+415 
-422 NGTGSEM
+422 
-429 SGADASGS
+429 
-437 EAGEAEA
+437 
-444 SGSGTSGADAS
+444 
-455 GTGTSGAYGTRSGRS
+455 
-470 GANGAGAGNGSGV
+470 NGS
-483 GTAAANGRGSGT
+483 
-495 APASSGSA
+495 P
-503 SATAPTQLSFGD
+503 D
-515 DGDGESPA
+515 
-523 APAPVGPPTRLR
+523 RLR

-542 LELEAAEL
+542 LELEAEEL
-550 ERIRRN
+550 GRIRQ
-556 ALGGTAPVNLLRPR
+556 AVLGGTAPVNLLRPR
-570 ARKLLLDALWAQS
+570 ARKLLLDALWQKS
-583 GAATRHTDPELAAE
+583 GAAGRHTDPELAAE

-613 AFLDAWWPELTPR
+613 GFLDAWWPELTP
-626 AVLAAMADERR
+626 AGVLAAMADEKR
-637 LGRWA
+637 LGRWS
-642 RRILNPGEVRRV
+642 RRVLNPGEVRKV
-654 ARSLRRDGH
+654 ARSLKRDGH
-663 SVHDIAMLDELQAIL
+663 SVHDIALLDELNAVL
-678 GTPARPRKKRELD
+678 GAPARPRKRRELD

-714 ERLAQERTEYAHVI
+714 ERLAQERVEYAHVI

-781 RRRFE
+781 RRRFR
-786 LTVNYRNPAEIAEL
+786 LTVNYRNPAEIADL

-811 SKAPSAVRSTGV
+811 SESPSAVRSTGV
-823 EPRFTVVQKS
+823 QPRFTVVRES

-838 RAEAARLLDLVDG
+838 REEAARLLDRVDG
-851 TVGVVV
+851 TIGVVV
-857 AMQRREEAAR
+857 AMNRREEARR
-867 WLAGLGERVVA
+867 WLAGLGDRVVA

-916 RATQQLTVVSADRDQ
+916 RATQQLTVVSGERDE
-931 PDGSGVP
+931 PDAAGVP

>member
-1 MRDREISVE
+1 MAAQVQHSAVGSVQDAPDSARDREISVE
-10 QEHLDRVYRRLEEK
+10 QAHLDRVYRRLEEK

-103 DDGTADIAET
+103 EDNTADIAET
-113 LHIGRIGVLDS
+113 LHIGRIGVLDA

-138 APFYRSTPVDPGR
+138 APFYRATPVEPGR

-172 MRPELKAFLDG
+172 MRPELTARLDG
-183 GELAVIG
+183 RELAVIG
-190 DGALMAALGQARSHT
+190 DGALMAALGQARGHT
-205 MRDIVASIQ
+205 MRDIVSSIQ
-214 AEQDLVIRAPAASVT
+214 AEQDLVIRAPAASIT

-248 YLLYQDRRRYSGGIL
+248 YLLYQDRRRYAGGIL

-306 SPSTARA
+306 SPSVARA
-313 KGSYRMLRVLR
+313 KGSHRMLKVLR

-335 AGMLGGADGSGT
+335 ATPPGPEDDDTEGPRAPDGTPG
-347 GAGGGSAS
+347 
-355 GSGASGA
+355 
-362 DASGAGAGGAD
+362 
-373 ASGTG
+373 
-378 TGGAN
+378 
-383 GTRSGRSAGNGT
+383 
-395 GSEMSGAEASGTG
+395 
-408 VGGANGT
+408 
-415 RSGRSAG
+415 
-422 NGTGSEM
+422 
-429 SGADASGS
+429 
-437 EAGEAEA
+437 
-444 SGSGTSGADAS
+444 
-455 GTGTSGAYGTRSGRS
+455 
-470 GANGAGAGNGSGV
+470 
-483 GTAAANGRGSGT
+483 
-495 APASSGSA
+495 
-503 SATAPTQLSFGD
+503 
-515 DGDGESPA
+515 
-523 APAPVGPPTRLR
+523 RLR

-542 LELEAAEL
+542 LELEAEEL
-550 ERIRRN
+550 DRIRRT

-570 ARKLLLDALWAQS
+570 ARKLLLDALWEKS
-583 GAATRHTDPELAAE
+583 GAGARHTDPELAAE

-603 EDVTSEDSFI
+603 EDITTEDAFI
-613 AFLDAWWPELTPR
+613 GFLDAWWPELTPAR
-626 AVLAAMADERR
+626 VLDAMADEKR

-642 RRILNPGEVRRV
+642 RRILNPGEVRKV
-654 ARSLRRDGH
+654 ARSLKRDGH
-663 SVHDIAMLDELQAIL
+663 SVHDIALLDELQAIL
-678 GTPARPRKKRELD
+678 GAPARPRKKRELD

-738 QWRMVGRRGRHATW
+738 QWRMIGRRGRHATW

-770 EARDEALGTRP
+770 EARDEALGSRP
-781 RRRFE
+781 RRRFR

-800 AAKVLA
+800 AARVLA

-811 SKAPSAVRSTGV
+811 SESPTAVRSTGV
-823 EPRFTVVQKS
+823 EPRFTVVRES
-833 LGETV
+833 LEATV
-838 RAEAARLLDLVDG
+838 RAEAERLLGLVDG

-857 AMQRREEAAR
+857 AMNRREEARR
-867 WLAGLGERVVA
+867 WLAGLGDRVVA

-916 RATQQLTVVSADRDQ
+916 RATQQLTVVSGDRDE
-931 PDGSGVP
+931 PDADGVP

>member
-1 MRDREISVE
+1 MAVQAHRQGAVGSVHDSVRDREISVE

-31 MNDAAKRGQVGTP
+31 MQDAARRGQVGTP

-56 AGIHLNRLNNEF
+56 AGVHLNRLNNEF

-76 DLLLGKDG
+76 DLLTGKDG

-103 DDGTADIAET
+103 PDSTADIAET
-113 LHIGRIGVLDS
+113 LHIGRIGVLDQD
-124 EYAPLVIDWRAPAA
+124 YTPLVIDWRAPAA

-158 RSKGRRVLGVEDDL
+158 RSKGRQVLGVEDDL
-172 MRPELKAFLDG
+172 MRPELTAYLDG
-183 GELAVIG
+183 DELPVIG

-248 YLLYQDRRRYSGGIL
+248 YLLYQDRRRYAGGIL

-286 QVAIRAIGSLVDG
+286 QVAIRAIGSLVEG
-299 AEATLYD
+299 GEATLYD
-306 SPSTARA
+306 SPSVARA
-313 KGSYRMLRVLR
+313 KGSSRMLRVLR
-324 KAARGALELGP
+324 KAARGALELNDPP
-335 AGMLGGADGSGT
+335 A
-347 GAGGGSAS
+347 
-355 GSGASGA
+355 
-362 DASGAGAGGAD
+362 
-373 ASGTG
+373 
-378 TGGAN
+378 
-383 GTRSGRSAGNGT
+383 
-395 GSEMSGAEASGTG
+395 
-408 VGGANGT
+408 
-415 RSGRSAG
+415 
-422 NGTGSEM
+422 
-429 SGADASGS
+429 
-437 EAGEAEA
+437 
-444 SGSGTSGADAS
+444 
-455 GTGTSGAYGTRSGRS
+455 
-470 GANGAGAGNGSGV
+470 
-483 GTAAANGRGSGT
+483 
-495 APASSGSA
+495 
-503 SATAPTQLSFGD
+503 
-515 DGDGESPA
+515 
-523 APAPVGPPTRLR
+523 RLR

-542 LELEAAEL
+542 LELEAREL
-550 ERIRRN
+550 DGIRRS

-570 ARKLLLDALWAQS
+570 ARKLLLDALWEQS
-583 GAATRHTDPELAAE
+583 GAAGRHSDPELAAE

-603 EDVTSEDSFI
+603 EDITSEDAFI
-613 AFLDAWWPELTPR
+613 AFLDAWWPELTPA
-626 AVLAAMADERR
+626 AVLDAMADERR

-642 RRILNPGEVRRV
+642 RRILNPGEVRKV
-654 ARSLRRDGH
+654 ARSLKREGR
-663 SVHDIAMLDELQAIL
+663 SVHDIALLDELQAVL
-678 GTPARPRKKRELD
+678 GAPARPRRKRELD
-691 PLDQLTGLEELMPV
+691 PLDQLTGLEELMPM

-714 ERLAQERTEYAHVI
+714 ERLAQERVEYAHVI

-811 SKAPSAVRSTGV
+811 SVSPKAVRSTGV
-823 EPRFTVVQKS
+823 EPRFTVVEDT
-833 LGETV
+833 LGATV
-838 RAEAARLLDLVDG
+838 RDEAARLLERVDG

-857 AMQRREEAAR
+857 AMQRREEARR
-867 WLAGLGERVVA
+867 WLAGLGDRVVA

-916 RATQQLTVVSADRDQ
+916 RATQQLTVVSADRDE
-931 PDGSGVP
+931 PDAAGVP

>member
-1 MRDREISVE
+1 MAAQAQQETAVETVHDSVRDREIRVE

-31 MNDAAKRGQVGTP
+31 MADAARRGQVGTP

-56 AGIHLNRLNNEF
+56 AGIHLNRLNNEY

-76 DLLLGKDG
+76 DLLSGKDG
-84 KKGPDGAY
+84 RKGPDGAY
-92 TAVEPAEGAVR
+92 TAVEPADGAIR
-103 DDGTADIAET
+103 DDNTADIAET
-113 LHIGRIGVLDS
+113 LHIGRIGVLD
-124 EYAPLVIDWRAPAA
+124 EDYAPLVIDWRAPAA

-158 RSKGRRVLGVEDDL
+158 RSKGRRVRSVEDDL
-172 MRPELKAFLDG
+172 MRPELKASLDG
-183 GELAVIG
+183 RELPVIG
-190 DGALMAALGQARSHT
+190 DGALMAALGQARTHT

-248 YLLYQDRRRYSGGIL
+248 YLLYQDRRRYAGGIL

-306 SPSTARA
+306 SPSAARA
-313 KGSYRMLRVLR
+313 KGSYRMLKVLR
-324 KAARGALELGP
+324 KAARGALERN
-335 AGMLGGADGSGT
+335 D
-347 GAGGGSAS
+347 
-355 GSGASGA
+355 
-362 DASGAGAGGAD
+362 
-373 ASGTG
+373 
-378 TGGAN
+378 
-383 GTRSGRSAGNGT
+383 
-395 GSEMSGAEASGTG
+395 
-408 VGGANGT
+408 
-415 RSGRSAG
+415 
-422 NGTGSEM
+422 
-429 SGADASGS
+429 
-437 EAGEAEA
+437 
-444 SGSGTSGADAS
+444 
-455 GTGTSGAYGTRSGRS
+455 
-470 GANGAGAGNGSGV
+470 
-483 GTAAANGRGSGT
+483 
-495 APASSGSA
+495 
-503 SATAPTQLSFGD
+503 
-515 DGDGESPA
+515 
-523 APAPVGPPTRLR
+523 PPRRLR

-550 ERIRRN
+550 DAVRRT

-570 ARKLLLDALWAQS
+570 ARKLLLDALWERS
-583 GAATRHTDPELAAE
+583 GAAGRHTDPELAAE

-603 EDVTSEDSFI
+603 EDITSEDDFT
-613 AFLDAWWPELTPR
+613 AFLDAWWPELTPA
-626 AVLAAMADERR
+626 AVLDAMADERR

-642 RRILNPGEVRRV
+642 RRILNPGEIRKV
-654 ARSLRRDGH
+654 ARSLRRDGR
-663 SVHDIAMLDELQAIL
+663 SVHDIAMLDELHAIL
-678 GTPARPRKKRELD
+678 GAPARPRRKRELD

-705 REESQRERA
+705 REETQRERA
-714 ERLAQERTEYAHVI
+714 ERLAQERVEYAHVI

-738 QWRMVGRRGRHATW
+738 QWRMIGRRGRHATW

-770 EARDEALGTRP
+770 QARDEALGSRP

-800 AAKVLA
+800 ASKVLA

-811 SKAPSAVRSTGV
+811 SVSPRAVRSTGV
-823 EPRFTVVQKS
+823 RPRFAVVAES
-833 LGETV
+833 TGETV
-838 RAEAARLLDLVDG
+838 RAEAARLLDRVDG

-867 WLAGLGERVVA
+867 WLEGLGDRVVA
-878 LGSLEAKGLEYDATV
+878 LGSLEAKGLEYDASI

-916 RATQQLTVVSADRDQ
+916 RATQQLTVVSADRDE
-931 PDGSGVP
+931 PDADGVP

>member
-1 MRDREISVE
+1 MAVQQETLDSAHDSVREKEIGVE
-10 QEHLDRVYRRLEEK
+10 QAHLDRVYRRLEEK

-56 AGIHLNRLNNEF
+56 AGVHLNRLNNEF

-103 DDGTADIAET
+103 PDRTADIAET

-158 RSKGRRVLGVEDDL
+158 RSKGRKVLGVEDDL
-172 MRPELKAFLDG
+172 MRPELKATLDG
-183 GELAVIG
+183 QELPVIG

-248 YLLYQDRRRYSGGIL
+248 YLLYQDRRRYAGGIL

-306 SPSTARA
+306 SPAVARA
-313 KGSYRMLRVLR
+313 KGSYRMLKVLR
-324 KAARGALELGP
+324 KAARGALE
-335 AGMLGGADGSGT
+335 S
-347 GAGGGSAS
+347 
-355 GSGASGA
+355 
-362 DASGAGAGGAD
+362 
-373 ASGTG
+373 
-378 TGGAN
+378 
-383 GTRSGRSAGNGT
+383 
-395 GSEMSGAEASGTG
+395 
-408 VGGANGT
+408 
-415 RSGRSAG
+415 
-422 NGTGSEM
+422 
-429 SGADASGS
+429 S
-437 EAGEAEA
+437 EA
-444 SGSGTSGADAS
+444 
-455 GTGTSGAYGTRSGRS
+455 
-470 GANGAGAGNGSGV
+470 
-483 GTAAANGRGSGT
+483 
-495 APASSGSA
+495 
-503 SATAPTQLSFGD
+503 
-515 DGDGESPA
+515 
-523 APAPVGPPTRLR
+523 PTRLR

-542 LELEAAEL
+542 LELEAPDL
-550 ERIRRN
+550 DRVRRN

-570 ARKLLLDALWAQS
+570 ARKLLLDALWDRS
-583 GAATRHTDPELAAE
+583 GAAGRHTDPELAAE

-603 EDVTSEDSFI
+603 EDITSEDEFI

-626 AVLAAMADERR
+626 GVLTAMADERR

-654 ARSLRRDGH
+654 ARSLKRDGL
-663 SVHDIAMLDELQAIL
+663 SVHDIAVLDELQAVL
-678 GTPARPRKKRELD
+678 GLPARPRKKRELD
-691 PLDQLTGLEELMPV
+691 PLDQLSGLEELMPV
-705 REESQRERA
+705 REETQRERA

-781 RRRFE
+781 RRRFT

-811 SKAPSAVRSTGV
+811 SESPSAVRSTGV
-823 EPRFTVVQKS
+823 QPRFVT
-833 LGETV
+833 
-838 RAEAARLLDLVDG
+838 AARD
-851 TVGVVV
+851 
-857 AMQRREEAAR
+857 
-867 WLAGLGERVVA
+867 
-878 LGSLEAKGLEYDATV
+878 
-893 VVSPAEI
+893 
-900 ADESPAGLR
+900 
-909 VLYVALT
+909 
-916 RATQQLTVVSADRDQ
+916 
-931 PDGSGVP
+931 
-938 DLLRD
+938 

>member
-1 MRDREISVE
+1 MAAQAQQETAVGAVPDSVRDREISVE

-31 MNDAAKRGQVGTP
+31 MHDAARRGQVGTP

-56 AGIHLNRLNNEF
+56 AGVHLNRLNNEY

-92 TAVEPAEGAVR
+92 TAVEPADGAVR
-103 DDGTADIAET
+103 SDNTADIAET
-113 LHIGRIGVLDS
+113 LHIGRIGVLDTD
-124 EYAPLVIDWRAPAA
+124 YAPLVIDWRAPAA

-172 MRPELKAFLDG
+172 MRPELTAFLG
-183 GELAVIG
+183 GDALPVIG
-190 DGALMAALGQARSHT
+190 DGALMAALGQARTHT

-248 YLLYQDRRRYSGGIL
+248 YLLYQDRRRYAGGIL

-286 QVAIRAIGSLVDG
+286 QVAIRSIGSLVDG

-306 SPSTARA
+306 SPATARA
-313 KGSYRMLRVLR
+313 KGSYRMLKVVR
-324 KAARGALELGP
+324 KAARGALELN
-335 AGMLGGADGSGT
+335 D
-347 GAGGGSAS
+347 
-355 GSGASGA
+355 
-362 DASGAGAGGAD
+362 
-373 ASGTG
+373 
-378 TGGAN
+378 
-383 GTRSGRSAGNGT
+383 
-395 GSEMSGAEASGTG
+395 
-408 VGGANGT
+408 
-415 RSGRSAG
+415 
-422 NGTGSEM
+422 
-429 SGADASGS
+429 
-437 EAGEAEA
+437 
-444 SGSGTSGADAS
+444 
-455 GTGTSGAYGTRSGRS
+455 
-470 GANGAGAGNGSGV
+470 
-483 GTAAANGRGSGT
+483 
-495 APASSGSA
+495 
-503 SATAPTQLSFGD
+503 
-515 DGDGESPA
+515 SPD
-523 APAPVGPPTRLR
+523 RLR

-542 LELEAAEL
+542 IELEAGELAE
-550 ERIRRN
+550 IRRT
-556 ALGGTAPVNLLRPR
+556 ALSGTAPVNLLRPR
-570 ARKLLLDALWAQS
+570 ARKLLLDALWSRS
-583 GAATRHTDPELAAE
+583 GSAGRHTDPELAAE

-603 EDVTSEDSFI
+603 EDVTGEDSFI
-613 AFLDAWWPELTPR
+613 EFLDAWWPELTPR
-626 AVLAAMADERR
+626 AVLEAMADEKR

-642 RRILNPGEVRRV
+642 RRVLNPGEIRRV
-654 ARSLRRDGH
+654 ARSLRRDGW
-663 SVHDIAMLDELQAIL
+663 SVHDIALLDELQAIL
-678 GTPARPRKKRELD
+678 GTPARPRKRRELD

-705 REESQRERA
+705 REETQRERA
-714 ERLAQERTEYAHVI
+714 ERLAQERVEYAHVI

-770 EARDEALGTRP
+770 EARDEALGSRP
-781 RRRFE
+781 RRRFR

-811 SKAPSAVRSTGV
+811 SESPSAVRSTGV
-823 EPRFTVVQKS
+823 EPRFAVVRES
-833 LGETV
+833 LGRTV
-838 RAEAARLLDLVDG
+838 REEAARLLDRVDG

-857 AMQRREEAAR
+857 AMQRREEATR
-867 WLAGLGERVVA
+867 WLSGLGDRVVA

-916 RATQQLTVVSADRDQ
+916 RATQQLTVVSAERDE
-931 PDGSGVP
+931 PDATGVP

>member
-1 MRDREISVE
+1 MAAQAQQDSAVDSEHDPVRGDSAREDSVRDREIDVE
-10 QEHLDRVYRRLEEK
+10 QAHLDRVYRRLEEK

-31 MNDAAKRGQVGTP
+31 MHDAAQRGHVGTP

-92 TAVEPAEGAVR
+92 TAVEPAEGALGP
-103 DDGTADIAET
+103 DGTADIAET
-113 LHIGRIGVLDS
+113 LHIGRIGVLD
-124 EYAPLVIDWRAPAA
+124 EDYAPLVIDWRAPAA

-172 MRPELKAFLDG
+172 MRPEITARLDG
-183 GELAVIG
+183 EELAVVG
-190 DGALMAALGQARSHT
+190 DGALMAALGQARTHS

-214 AEQDLVIRAPAASVT
+214 AEQDQVIRAPAASVT

-248 YLLYQDRRRYSGGIL
+248 YLLYQDRRRYAGGIL

-306 SPSTARA
+306 SPATARA
-313 KGSYRMLRVLR
+313 KGSSRMLKVLR
-324 KAARGALELGP
+324 KAARGALEP
-335 AGMLGGADGSGT
+335 AGS
-347 GAGGGSAS
+347 
-355 GSGASGA
+355 
-362 DASGAGAGGAD
+362 
-373 ASGTG
+373 
-378 TGGAN
+378 
-383 GTRSGRSAGNGT
+383 
-395 GSEMSGAEASGTG
+395 
-408 VGGANGT
+408 
-415 RSGRSAG
+415 
-422 NGTGSEM
+422 
-429 SGADASGS
+429 
-437 EAGEAEA
+437 
-444 SGSGTSGADAS
+444 
-455 GTGTSGAYGTRSGRS
+455 
-470 GANGAGAGNGSGV
+470 
-483 GTAAANGRGSGT
+483 
-495 APASSGSA
+495 
-503 SATAPTQLSFGD
+503 PTL
-515 DGDGESPA
+515 
-523 APAPVGPPTRLR
+523 LR

-542 LELEAAEL
+542 LELEAGEL
-550 ERIRRN
+550 DGIRRTV
-556 ALGGTAPVNLLRPR
+556 LGGTAPVNLLRPR
-570 ARKLLLDALWAQS
+570 ARRLLLDALWEKS
-583 GAATRHTDPELAAE
+583 GAGARHTDPELAAE

-603 EDVTSEDSFI
+603 EDVSSEDPFI
-613 AFLDAWWPELTPR
+613 AFLDAWWPELTPG
-626 AVLAAMADERR
+626 AVLAAMSDERR

-642 RRILNPGEVRRV
+642 RRVLNAGEVRKV
-654 ARSLRRDGH
+654 ARSLRREGH
-663 SVHDIAMLDELQAIL
+663 SVHDVALLDELQAIV
-678 GTPARPRKKRELD
+678 GTPARPRKRREQD
-691 PLDQLTGLEELMPV
+691 PLDQLTGLEELMPQ
-705 REESQRERA
+705 REETQWERA

-770 EARDEALGTRP
+770 AARDEALGTRP

-800 AAKVLA
+800 AARVLA

-811 SKAPSAVRSTGV
+811 SRSPSAVRSTGV
-823 EPRFTVVQKS
+823 RPRFAVVEDS
-833 LGETV
+833 LARTV
-838 RAEAARLLDLVDG
+838 RAEAARLLGLVDG

-857 AMQRREEAAR
+857 AMNRREEARR
-867 WLAGLGERVVA
+867 WLAGLGDRVVA

-916 RATQQLTVVSADRDQ
+916 RATQQLTVVSCERDE
-931 PDGSGVP
+931 PDASGVP

>member
-1 MRDREISVE
+1 MAAQEAVDTVRDREIGVE
-10 QEHLDRVYRRLEEK
+10 QEHLDQVYRRLEEK

-31 MNDAAKRGQVGTP
+31 MNDAAQRGQVGTP

-76 DLLLGKDG
+76 DLLYGKDG

-92 TAVEPAEGAVR
+92 TSVEPAEDAVR
-103 DDGTADIAET
+103 PDSTAEIGET

-124 EYAPLVIDWRAPAA
+124 DYAPLVIDWRAPAA

-158 RSKGRRVLGVEDDL
+158 RSKGRQVLGVEDDL
-172 MRPELKAFLDG
+172 MRPELRATLDG
-183 GELAVIG
+183 RELPVIG

-205 MRDIVASIQ
+205 MRDIVSSIQ

-248 YLLYQDRRRYSGGIL
+248 YLLYQDRRRYAGGIL
-263 IVSPTPLLVAYT
+263 IVSPTPLLVSYT

-286 QVAIRAIGSLVDG
+286 QVAIRAVGSLVDG
-299 AEATLYD
+299 AEATAYD
-306 SPSTARA
+306 DPAVARI
-313 KGSYRMLRVLR
+313 KGSSRMLHVLR
-324 KAARGALELGP
+324 KAARGALETPAPRNQPELGEDEAAVP
-335 AGMLGGADGSGT
+335 AGT
-347 GAGGGSAS
+347 
-355 GSGASGA
+355 
-362 DASGAGAGGAD
+362 
-373 ASGTG
+373 
-378 TGGAN
+378 
-383 GTRSGRSAGNGT
+383 
-395 GSEMSGAEASGTG
+395 
-408 VGGANGT
+408 
-415 RSGRSAG
+415 
-422 NGTGSEM
+422 
-429 SGADASGS
+429 
-437 EAGEAEA
+437 
-444 SGSGTSGADAS
+444 
-455 GTGTSGAYGTRSGRS
+455 
-470 GANGAGAGNGSGV
+470 
-483 GTAAANGRGSGT
+483 
-495 APASSGSA
+495 
-503 SATAPTQLSFGD
+503 
-515 DGDGESPA
+515 
-523 APAPVGPPTRLR
+523 PTRLR

-542 LELEAAEL
+542 IELEADDL
-550 ERIRRN
+550 RRIRHN
-556 ALGGTAPVNLLRPR
+556 VLGGTAPVNLLRPR
-570 ARKLLLDALWAQS
+570 ARRLLLDALYAKS
-583 GAATRHTDPELAAE
+583 GASGRHSDPELAAE

-603 EDVTSEDSFI
+603 EDVSTEDSFLG
-613 AFLDAWWPELTPR
+613 FLDAWWPELTPR
-626 AVLAAMADERR
+626 QVLDAMADERR

-642 RRILNPGEVRRV
+642 RRILNPGEVRRL
-654 ARSLRRDGH
+654 ARALRRRAL
-663 SVHDIAMLDELQAIL
+663 SVHDVALLDELHTLL
-678 GTPARPRKKRELD
+678 GAPARPRKKREYD
-691 PLDQLTGLEELMPV
+691 PLDQLSGLEELMPV
-705 REESQRERA
+705 REETQRERA
-714 ERLAQERTEYAHVI
+714 ERLAAERTEYAHVI

-811 SKAPSAVRSTGV
+811 KESPRAVRSTGV
-823 EPRFTVVQKS
+823 EPRFVSAPEKAD
-833 LGETV
+833 LAETV
-838 RAEAARLLDLVDG
+838 RSEARLLLERVEG

-857 AMQRREEAAR
+857 AMNRRAEAAG
-867 WLAGLGERVVA
+867 WLADLGDRVVA

-916 RATQQLTVVSADRDQ
+916 RATQQLTVVAGAGDM
-931 PDGSGVP
+931 PDEDGVP